1 MKILLVNHTL
11 DSYAGSET
19 FTYALAVELQRQG
32 HDCVCFSPILGP
44 LADHLIAEGIRVTD
58 DLATVDDDIDVI
70 HGHHRYESFLAYARF
85 PDKPMIL
92 VCHGIFPWQEQPLG
106 SRLNIF
112 RYVAVSEEVKN
123 HLAETHSIDSRQ
135 TVVIPNGIDL
145 TRFYPRKPIEAA
157 PRRALIISNN
167 MPEAQRAVIR
177 RACERLDIDLTLLGG
192 IGKPVWN
199 VEDYINEAD
208 IVFSLGRG
216 ALEAMACARAVIV
229 CGYSGA
235 DGLVV
240 PENFHVLREKN
251 FSGRSG
257 RFEYGESDVVGE
269 IKRYD
274 PAVPDRLLEYVEN
287 DHNIQTVARRY
298 LKLYQCAVDES
309 ETNSA
314 STHAVRY
321 QALKEV
327 IAEAESDKRRCEEAQ
342 ARLTHTAQQAGQL
355 REEVTRLGREL
366 ARLRQ
371 DNTRLQRFA
380 DAVRRTL
387 PYRFYRRFIK
397 PLGLFDG

>member
-32 HDCVCFSPILGP
+32 HDPVCFSPILGP

-58 DLATVDDDIDVI
+58 DLATLEDPIDVI

-92 VCHGIFPWQEQPLG
+92 VCHGIFPWQEQPLR

-112 RYVAVSEEVKN
+112 RYVAVSEEVKT
-123 HLAETHSIDSRQ
+123 HLAETHSIDSGQ
-135 TVVIPNGIDL
+135 TLVIPNGIDL

-167 MPEAQRAVIR
+167 MPDAQRKVIR
-177 RACERLDIDLTLLGG
+177 KACERLDIELTLLGG
-192 IGKPVWN
+192 VGKPVWN

-208 IVFSLGRG
+208 VVFSLGRG

-235 DGLVV
+235 DGLIT
-240 PENFHVLREKN
+240 PQNFHAFREKN

-257 RFEYGESDVVGE
+257 RFKYGESDVVDE

-274 PAVPDRLLEYVEN
+274 PSVPGRLLEYVEN

-298 LKLYQCAVDES
+298 LKLYECAIDKS
-309 ETNSA
+309 ATNLA
-314 STHAVRY
+314 RTYPVRY
-321 QALKEV
+321 EALKEV
-327 IAEAESDKRRCEEAQ
+327 ITESELDKRRCEETQ
-342 ARLTHTAQQAGQL
+342 ARLTETVQQTGQL
-355 REEVTRLGREL
+355 REEVTRLRQEL
-366 ARLRQ
+366 ARLQQ
-371 DNTRLQRFA
+371 DNGRLQRFA

-387 PYRFYRRFIK
+387 IYRFYRRFIK
-397 PLGLFDG
+397 PLGLFDS